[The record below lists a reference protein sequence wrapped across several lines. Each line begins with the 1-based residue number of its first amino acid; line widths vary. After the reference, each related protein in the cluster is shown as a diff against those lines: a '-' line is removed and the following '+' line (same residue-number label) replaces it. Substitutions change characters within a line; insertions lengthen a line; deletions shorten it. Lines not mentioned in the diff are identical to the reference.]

1 MTRSR
6 DPTTAPL
13 PAHLDF
19 LATASA
25 SVAANLLTHPLETI
39 KVRQVLGNDGST
51 IRVGLRIVRRE
62 GLSALYKGISP
73 ACARAVVSGGGRL
86 TGFAFLKDR
95 ATAAGYLARRGEEGD
110 TGEGDC
116 GGEEGRGGRSTKGGG
131 RGGEGGGR
139 RRGEQRGTRA
149 QEAPLGGGG
158 STVPLSEVPLRATM
172 AVSAACFAQYL
183 AAPLDLIRTRQA
195 AAQGAAP
202 SMARV
207 VATVVRREG
216 PAGLFAG
223 SAALM
228 GRAATFNV
236 AQLLTY
242 DACKDKAVGVLG
254 MGQERMPVHV
264 AAALG
269 AGLCATAASA
279 PFENIKTLQQA
290 GVGGVG
296 GVGGNGGGVAAL
308 VRQMYQ
314 QGGVGAFFRGF
325 VPLYI
330 KIAPHTMVVFCV
342 TEQLRGVLCGGGWDG
357 DGVGE

>member
-1 MTRSR
+1 
-6 DPTTAPL
+6 
-13 PAHLDF
+13 
-19 LATASA
+19 
-25 SVAANLLTHPLETI
+25 
-39 KVRQVLGNDGST
+39 
-51 IRVGLRIVRRE
+51 
-62 GLSALYKGISP
+62 
-73 ACARAVVSGGGRL
+73 
-86 TGFAFLKDR
+86 
-95 ATAAGYLARRGEEGD
+95 
-110 TGEGDC
+110 
-116 GGEEGRGGRSTKGGG
+116 
-131 RGGEGGGR
+131 
-139 RRGEQRGTRA
+139 
-149 QEAPLGGGG
+149 
-158 STVPLSEVPLRATM
+158 M

-254 MGQERMPVHV
+254 MGGVCVHV

-269 AGLCATAASA
+269 AGLCATLASA
-279 PFENIKTLQQA
+279 PFENIKTLQQ
-290 GVGGVG
+290 VGTGGAG
-296 GVGGNGGGVAAL
+296 GVGGNGGSVAAL
-308 VRQMYQ
+308 ARHLYQ
-314 QGGVGAFFRGF
+314 QGGAGAFFRGF

-342 TEQLRGVLCGGGWDG
+342 TEQLRGVLCGGGGWGG
-357 DGVGE
+357 DGVGG